1 MIKIENLNFE
11 YENKIIF
18 KNLNLNIEDNKLSI
32 IMGLNGVGK
41 STLVKLITGGI
52 KTSCNIENTFKKVF
66 YLPQNPYYPK
76 GVTTFDYV
84 SSVFYKNNWK
94 WFLTEKEK
102 GEINEIL
109 TLLELEDKK
118 DIKIENLSGGEIQK
132 ANIALGLLSGAD
144 LFLLDEPTSNMD
156 IINSIKIFDILKKLS
171 DKNITIIIITHDINL
186 SAKYG
191 DDFIGITKNN
201 EVIKKDKNSFFN
213 NENLY
218 KIFGINFEIIK
229 DNEKIFIQAID

>member
-1 MIKIENLNFE
+1 MINIENLNFE
-11 YENKIIF
+11 YENKTIF
-18 KNLNLNIEDNKLSI
+18 KNLNLKIDDNKISI
-32 IMGLNGVGK
+32 IIGPNGVGK
-41 STLVKLITGGI
+41 TTLVKLITNEI
-52 KTSCNIENTFKKVF
+52 KTNNNIKNSFKKVF

-76 GVTTFDYV
+76 GITTFDYV

-94 WFLTEKEK
+94 WFLSTNEKEK
-102 GEINEIL
+102 IKEVL

-118 DIKIENLSGGEIQK
+118 EIKIENLSGGEIQK

-156 IINSIKIFDILKKLS
+156 IINSIKIFDILKKLLE
-171 DKNITIIIITHDINL
+171 KNITSIIITHDINL
-186 SAKYG
+186 SVKYG
-191 DDFIGITKNN
+191 DDFIGINKNN
-201 EVIKKDKNSFFN
+201 EIIKGDKNSFFN

-229 DNEKIFIQAID
+229 DNEKIFIQTIN

>member
-1 MIKIENLNFE
+1 MINIENLNFE
-11 YENKIIF
+11 YENKTIF
-18 KNLNLNIEDNKLSI
+18 KNLNLKIDDNKISI
-32 IMGLNGVGK
+32 IIGPNGVGK
-41 STLVKLITGGI
+41 TTLVKLITNEI
-52 KTSCNIENTFKKVF
+52 KTNNNIKNSFKKVF

-76 GVTTFDYV
+76 GITTFDYV

-94 WFLTEKEK
+94 WFLSTNEKEK
-102 GEINEIL
+102 IKEVL

-118 DIKIENLSGGEIQK
+118 EVKIENLSGGEIQK

-156 IINSIKIFDILKKLS
+156 IINSIKIFDILKKLLE
-171 DKNITIIIITHDINL
+171 KNITSIIITHDINL
-186 SAKYG
+186 SIKYG
-191 DDFIGITKNN
+191 DDFIGINKNN
-201 EVIKKDKNSFFN
+201 EIIKGDKNSFFN

-229 DNEKIFIQAID
+229 DNEKIFIQTIN

>member
-1 MIKIENLNFE
+1 MINIENLNFE
-11 YENKIIF
+11 YENKTIF
-18 KNLNLNIEDNKLSI
+18 KNLNLKIDDNKISI
-32 IMGLNGVGK
+32 ILGPNGAGK
-41 STLVKLITGGI
+41 TTLVKLITNEI
-52 KTSCNIENTFKKVF
+52 KTNNSIKNSFKKVF

-76 GVTTFDYV
+76 GITTFDYV

-94 WFLTEKEK
+94 WFLSTNEKEK
-102 GEINEIL
+102 IKEVL

-118 DIKIENLSGGEIQK
+118 EVKIENLSGGEIQK

-156 IINSIKIFDILKKLS
+156 IINSIKIFDILKKLLE
-171 DKNITIIIITHDINL
+171 KNITSIIITHDINL
-186 SAKYG
+186 SIKYG
-191 DDFIGITKNN
+191 DDFIGINKHN
-201 EVIKKDKNSFFN
+201 EIIKGDKNSFFN

-229 DNEKIFIQAID
+229 DNEKIFIQTIN

>member
-1 MIKIENLNFE
+1 MINIKNLNFE
-11 YENKIIF
+11 YENKTIF
-18 KNLNLNIEDNKLSI
+18 KNLNLKIDDNKISI
-32 IMGLNGVGK
+32 ILGPNGVGK
-41 STLVKLITGGI
+41 TTLVKLITNEI
-52 KTSCNIENTFKKVF
+52 KTNNNIKNSFKKVF

-76 GVTTFDYV
+76 GITTFDYV

-94 WFLTEKEK
+94 WFLSTNEKEK
-102 GEINEIL
+102 IKEVL

-118 DIKIENLSGGEIQK
+118 EVKIENLSGGEIQK

-156 IINSIKIFDILKKLS
+156 IINSIKIFDILKKLLE
-171 DKNITIIIITHDINL
+171 KNITSIIITHDINL
-186 SAKYG
+186 SIKYG
-191 DDFIGITKNN
+191 DDFIGINKHNAI
-201 EVIKKDKNSFFN
+201 IKGDKNSFFN

-229 DNEKIFIQAID
+229 DNEKIFIQTIN

>member
-41 STLVKLITGGI
+41 STFAKLITGEI
-52 KTSCNIENTFKKVF
+52 KTENKIQNTFKKVF

-76 GVTTFDYV
+76 GITTFDYV

-94 WFLTEKEK
+94 WFLTNNEKEK
-102 GEINEIL
+102 TNEIL
-109 TLLELEDKK
+109 SLLELKDKK

-229 DNEKIFIQAID
+229 DNEKIFIQTIN